1 MKLIF
6 PYEKE
11 ESKIFGKIRRPV
23 AQIEVWSL
31 LIDDWVKVPMI
42 VDTGADYTLF
52 PRYTAFDF
60 GIDLKKDCQK
70 YSTFGVGGEEVVYIY
85 RKNLPIRLGEWGNKI
100 PVGFLGSD
108 DVPPLLGRLR
118 CLDRFDVLF
127 SKFKTYLS
135 A

>member
-1 MKLIF
+1 MKLSF

-23 AQIEVWSL
+23 AQIEVWSQ
-31 LIDDWVKVPMI
+31 LINDWVSVPMI

-60 GIDLKKDCQK
+60 GIDLKKDCEK

-85 RKNLPIRLGEWGNKI
+85 KKNLPIRLSGWKGKI
-100 PVGFLGSD
+100 PVGFLGAD
-108 DVPPLLGRLR
+108 NVPPLLGRLR
-118 CLDRFDVLF
+118 CLDKFDVLF
-127 SKFKTYLS
+127 SKFKTHFSL
-135 A
+135 